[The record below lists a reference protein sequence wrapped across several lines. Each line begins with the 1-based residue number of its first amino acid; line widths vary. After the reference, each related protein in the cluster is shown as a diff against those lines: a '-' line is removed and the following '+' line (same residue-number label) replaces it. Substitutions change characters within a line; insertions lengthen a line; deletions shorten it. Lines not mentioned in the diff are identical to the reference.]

1 MLRRAAGKERNYQFQ
16 ILHSGNH
23 LRLTMLKDADPGQ
36 ICLRSSTCPRS
47 NFVESRFVIDA
58 TWTSEAP
65 MNNFNIFRTIIWFAL
80 VLAQQESLFA
90 ADEAGEISEVV
101 RNFVEYSRQ
110 NPQGTKPFTFDMSA
124 WSNDTR
130 DLPIGVFDSG
140 IGGLTVQEAILSLDA
155 FHNDNYSPGP
165 DGRKDFEHERF
176 IYFGD
181 QANMPYG
188 NYPSAGR
195 QDFLK
200 ELILKDAAFLLGR
213 RYWPDPEA
221 TVPQFDKPPVKAL
234 VIACNTAT
242 AWGMEEIR
250 QATAAWKVP
259 VFVIGV
265 VEAGARGVM
274 EDINSG
280 DQQRTVAVLAT
291 VGTCGSNAY
300 PTAIG
305 RATGLAGKRI
315 PIVVQQGSVGLAGA
329 IEGDSA
335 FIRLADS
342 TDKNAG
348 AYLGPS
354 ADNKAALLNKDALEV
369 YGFDPAGLVGDEQ
382 VAESI
387 QLNSVA
393 NYVRYDVA
401 TLALNHKSSGKV
413 SAIDTVVLGC
423 THFPLVKQEILDAF
437 SSVRAYEHNGERP
450 FESVI
455 AENITVVNPAELTAK
470 ELFREMARRKL
481 FCQPSAG
488 GNSAKDLFFMS
499 VANTKCPEAKTK
511 ADGTLDFDYKYGRQP
526 GALGVEDTIC
536 IPMQISLLPVSTR
549 NLIQS
554 RLPEVW
560 TRLNLTP

>member
-1 MLRRAAGKERNYQFQ
+1 MNIIPTF
-16 ILHSGNH
+16 IW
-23 LRLTMLKDADPGQ
+23 LTLAFAPQD
-36 ICLRSSTCPRS
+36 SSVKP
-47 NFVESRFVIDA
+47 E
-58 TWTSEAP
+58 
-65 MNNFNIFRTIIWFAL
+65 
-80 VLAQQESLFA
+80 Q
-90 ADEAGEISEVV
+90 AGELSEVV
-101 RNFVEYSRQ
+101 RGFVEYARQ
-110 NPQGTKPFTFDMSA
+110 HPDGHKAFTFDMSA

-155 FHNDNYSPGP
+155 CHNDNYSPGL
-165 DGRKDFEHERF
+165 DGRKDFENERF

-188 NYPSAGR
+188 NYPSAEK
-195 QDFLK
+195 QNFLK

-213 RYWPDPEA
+213 RYWRDA
-221 TVPQFDKPPVKAL
+221 AAAAPQFDKPPVKAI

-274 EDINSG
+274 EDISSG
-280 DQQRTVAVLAT
+280 DKTRTVAVLAT
-291 VGTCGSNAY
+291 VGTCGSKAY

-305 RATGLAGKRI
+305 RATGLAGKRT
-315 PIVVQQGSVGLAGA
+315 PEVVQQGSVGLAGA
-329 IEGDSA
+329 IEGNPAFLRLLDS
-335 FIRLADS
+335 
-342 TDKNAG
+342 KNEAG
-348 AYLGPS
+348 RTYLGPS
-354 ADNKAALLNKDALEV
+354 VENKNATLNKDALEV
-369 YGFDPAGLVGDEQ
+369 YGFDPAGLLGDQQ

-387 QLNSVA
+387 QLNSVT

-401 TLALNHKSSGKV
+401 TLALNHKSSGKA

-423 THFPLVKQEILDAF
+423 THFPLVKQEILNAF
-437 SSVRAYEHNGERP
+437 ARLRAYEHNGARP
-450 FESVI
+450 FETVI
-455 AENITVVNPAELTAK
+455 AENITVIDPAELTAK

-481 FCQPSAG
+481 FCQPAAG

-511 ADGTLDFDYKYGRQP
+511 SDGSLDYDYKYGRQP

-536 IPMQISLLPVSTR
+536 IPLQILMFPVSTR

-560 TRLNLTP
+560 TRLNSSP

>member
-1 MLRRAAGKERNYQFQ
+1 
-16 ILHSGNH
+16 
-23 LRLTMLKDADPGQ
+23 
-36 ICLRSSTCPRS
+36 
-47 NFVESRFVIDA
+47 
-58 TWTSEAP
+58 
-65 MNNFNIFRTIIWFAL
+65 MNIIRTTIWLAV
-80 VLAQQESLFA
+80 VLAQQKFLIA
-90 ADEAGEISEVV
+90 ADQAGEMSEVV
-101 RNFVEYSRQ
+101 KDFVDHTRQ
-110 NPQGTKPFTFDMSA
+110 DSQGTKAFTFDMSA
-124 WSNDTR
+124 WSEDIRN
-130 DLPIGVFDSG
+130 LPIGVFDSG

-165 DGRKDFEHERF
+165 DGRRDFKHERF

-188 NYPSAGR
+188 NYPTAGR
-195 QDFLK
+195 QNFLK

-213 RYWPDPEA
+213 RYWSDPEA
-221 TVPQFDKPPVKAL
+221 DAPQFDKLPVKAI

-274 EDINSG
+274 EDIKSG
-280 DQQRTVAVLAT
+280 DLPRTVAVLAT

-305 RATGLAGKRI
+305 RATGLAGKRA
-315 PIVVQQGSVGLAGA
+315 PVVVQQGSVGLAGA
-329 IEGDSA
+329 IEGDPA
-335 FIRLADS
+335 FIRPADS

-354 ADNKAALLNKDALEV
+354 TENKAGLLNKEALAV
-369 YGFDPAGLVGDEQ
+369 YGFNPAGLLGDLKLP
-382 VAESI
+382 ESI
-387 QLNSVA
+387 RLNSVI

-401 TLALNHKSSGKV
+401 TLALNHKATGKG

-437 SSVRAYEHNGERP
+437 AHVRAYEQNGERP

-455 AENITVVNPAELTAK
+455 AENITVIDPAEMTAK

-481 FCQPSAG
+481 FCQPGAEG
-488 GNSAKDLFFMS
+488 KSAKDLFFMS
-499 VANTKCPEAKTK
+499 VANTKCPEVKTK
-511 ADGTLDFDYKYGRQP
+511 ADGSLGDDYKYGRQP

-536 IPMQISLLPVSTR
+536 IPMQLSLLPVSTR

-560 TRLNLTP
+560 TRLNNTNN

>member
-1 MLRRAAGKERNYQFQ
+1 MSIIPTFIWLALAFVQQDSAVKLEQTGK
-16 ILHSGNH
+16 
-23 LRLTMLKDADPGQ
+23 M
-36 ICLRSSTCPRS
+36 
-47 NFVESRFVIDA
+47 
-58 TWTSEAP
+58 
-65 MNNFNIFRTIIWFAL
+65 
-80 VLAQQESLFA
+80 
-90 ADEAGEISEVV
+90 SEVV
-101 RNFVEYSRQ
+101 GSFVEHARQ
-110 NPQGTKPFTFDMSA
+110 HPDGRKAFTFDMSA
-124 WSNDTR
+124 WSNDIR
-130 DLPIGVFDSG
+130 NLPIGVFDSG

-165 DGRKDFEHERF
+165 DGRNDFENERF

-213 RYWPDPEA
+213 RYWPSPEA
-221 TVPQFDKPPVKAL
+221 DAPQFDKPPVKAI

-250 QATAAWKVP
+250 QATAAWKIP

-274 EDINSG
+274 DDINSG
-280 DQQRTVAVLAT
+280 DQPRTVAVLAT

-300 PTAIG
+300 PNAIG
-305 RATGLAGKRI
+305 RATGLAGKRA
-315 PIVVQQGSVGLAGA
+315 PFVVQQGSVGLAGA
-329 IEGDSA
+329 IEGDPA
-335 FIRLADS
+335 FIGLADS
-342 TDKNAG
+342 KNDPAR

-354 ADNKAALLNKDALEV
+354 ADNKAAELNKEALDV
-369 YGFDPAGLVGDEQ
+369 YGFDPAGLLGDRK

-387 QLNSVA
+387 RLNSVT

-401 TLALNHKSSGKV
+401 TLALNHKSSGQI

-423 THFPLVKQEILDAF
+423 THFPLVKQQILEAF
-437 SSVRAYEHNGERP
+437 AHVRAYEHNGERP
-450 FESVI
+450 FEKLI
-455 AENITVVNPAELTAK
+455 AETITVVNPAEMTAK
-470 ELFREMARRKL
+470 ELFREMARQKL
-481 FCQPSAG
+481 FYPSAAA
-488 GNSAKDLFFMS
+488 GNSANDLFFMS
-499 VANTKCPEAKTK
+499 VANTKSPEAKTK
-511 ADGTLDFDYKYGRQP
+511 ADGSLDYDYKYGRQP
-526 GALGVEDTIC
+526 GALGVEDSIC
-536 IPMQISLLPVSTR
+536 VPMQISSLPVSTR

-560 TRLNLTP
+560 IRLRSSP

>member
-1 MLRRAAGKERNYQFQ
+1 M
-16 ILHSGNH
+16 S
-23 LRLTMLKDADPGQ
+23 
-36 ICLRSSTCPRS
+36 
-47 NFVESRFVIDA
+47 
-58 TWTSEAP
+58 
-65 MNNFNIFRTIIWFAL
+65 IIPTFIWVAL
-80 VLAQQESLFA
+80 AVAQQVSPVKPEQ
-90 ADEAGEISEVV
+90 AGEMSEVV
-101 RNFVEYSRQ
+101 RSFVAHARQ
-110 NPQGTKPFTFDMSA
+110 APDGRKAFTLDMSA
-124 WSNDTR
+124 WSNETR

-165 DGRKDFEHERF
+165 DGRKDFENERF

-188 NYPSAGR
+188 NYPSVGR
-195 QDFLK
+195 QNFLK

-213 RYWPDPEA
+213 RYWADPEA
-221 TVPQFDKPPVKAL
+221 AAPQFDKPPVKTI

-250 QATAAWKVP
+250 QAVTALKIP
-259 VFVIGV
+259 VIVIGV

-280 DQQRTVAVLAT
+280 DQPRTVAVLAT

-305 RATGLAGKRI
+305 RATGLAGKRA
-315 PIVVQQGSVGLAGA
+315 PEVVQQGSVGLAGA
-329 IEGDSA
+329 IEGDPA
-335 FIRLADS
+335 FIGLFDS
-342 TDKNAG
+342 KNESDRT
-348 AYLGPS
+348 YLGPS
-354 ADNKAALLNKDALEV
+354 VDNKVATLNKDALDV
-369 YGFDPAGLVGDEQ
+369 YGFDPAGLLGDQQ

-387 QLNSVA
+387 RLNSVA

-401 TLALNHKSSGKV
+401 TLALNHKSSGKL

-455 AENITVVNPAELTAK
+455 AEKIAVVNPAEMTAK

-481 FCQPSAG
+481 FCQPAAG
-488 GNSAKDLFFMS
+488 DNSAKDLFFMS

-511 ADGTLDFDYKYGRQP
+511 SDGSLDYDYKYGRQP

-536 IPMQISLLPVSTR
+536 IPLQILLLPVSTR

-560 TRLNLTP
+560 TRLNSLP

>member
-1 MLRRAAGKERNYQFQ
+1 MSIIRTTIWLALLLIHQRFLIAADHAGEMSKVV
-16 ILHSGNH
+16 
-23 LRLTMLKDADPGQ
+23 K
-36 ICLRSSTCPRS
+36 
-47 NFVESRFVIDA
+47 NFVEH
-58 TWTSEAP
+58 T
-65 MNNFNIFRTIIWFAL
+65 
-80 VLAQQESLFA
+80 
-90 ADEAGEISEVV
+90 
-101 RNFVEYSRQ
+101 RQ
-110 NPQGTKPFTFDMSA
+110 NSQGTKAFTFDMSA
-124 WSNDTR
+124 WSEDVR
-130 DLPIGVFDSG
+130 SLPIGVFDSG

-155 FHNDNYSPGP
+155 FHNDDFSPGP

-213 RYWPDPEA
+213 RYWPDPKA
-221 TVPQFDKPPVKAL
+221 NAPLFDKPPVKAI

-265 VEAGARGVM
+265 VEASARGVM

-280 DQQRTVAVLAT
+280 DPPRTVAVLAT

-305 RATGLAGKRI
+305 RATGLAGKRN
-315 PIVVQQGSVGLAGA
+315 PVVVQQGSVGLAGA
-329 IEGDSA
+329 IEGDPA
-335 FIRLADS
+335 FIRLADA
-342 TDKNAG
+342 TDKIAG
-348 AYLGPS
+348 VYLGPS
-354 ADNKAALLNKDALEV
+354 TDNKAGTLNKEAFDV
-369 YGFDPAGLVGDEQ
+369 YGFDPDGLLGDQ
-382 VAESI
+382 KVAESVR
-387 QLNSVA
+387 LNSVT

-401 TLALNHKSSGKV
+401 TLALNHRASGTV

-437 SSVRAYEHNGERP
+437 AHVRAYEQNGDRP

-455 AENITVVNPAELTAK
+455 AENITVVDPAEMTAK

-481 FCQPSAG
+481 FCQPGAEGKSA
-488 GNSAKDLFFMS
+488 NDLFFMS
-499 VANTKCPEAKTK
+499 VANTRCPEVRIK
-511 ADGTLDFDYKYGRQP
+511 ADGSLDYDYKYGRQP

-536 IPMQISLLPVSTR
+536 IPMQIPLLPVSTG

-560 TRLNLTP
+560 RRLNASP

>member
-1 MLRRAAGKERNYQFQ
+1 MSIIPTFIWLALTFAQQDSPVTPEQPGET
-16 ILHSGNH
+16 SGVV
-23 LRLTMLKDADPGQ
+23 
-36 ICLRSSTCPRS
+36 RS
-47 NFVESRFVIDA
+47 FVEHARQHPD
-58 TWTSEAP
+58 
-65 MNNFNIFRTIIWFAL
+65 
-80 VLAQQESLFA
+80 
-90 ADEAGEISEVV
+90 G
-101 RNFVEYSRQ
+101 RNAY
-110 NPQGTKPFTFDMSA
+110 TFDVSA
-124 WSNDTR
+124 WSNDVR
-130 DLPIGVFDSG
+130 NLPIGVFDSG
-140 IGGLTVQEAILSLDA
+140 IGGLTVHEAILSLDA

-165 DGRKDFEHERF
+165 DGRKDFENERF

-188 NYPSAGR
+188 NYPSAER

-213 RYWPDPEA
+213 RYWPGLAAEA
-221 TVPQFDKPPVKAL
+221 PRFDKPPVKAI

-250 QATAAWKVP
+250 QAAAAWKIP

-274 EDINSG
+274 EDIESG
-280 DQQRTVAVLAT
+280 SQPRTVAVLAT

-300 PTAIG
+300 PKAIG
-305 RATGLAGKRI
+305 RVTGLAGKRV
-315 PIVVQQGSVGLAGA
+315 PVVVQQGSVGLAGA
-329 IEGDSA
+329 IEGDPA
-335 FIRLADS
+335 FIGLTESDNDPAR
-342 TDKNAG
+342 

-354 ADNKAALLNKDALEV
+354 VDNKTAALNTGALDV
-369 YGFDPAGLVGDEQ
+369 YGFDPAGLLGDQ
-382 VAESI
+382 KVAESI
-387 QLNSVA
+387 QLNSVT

-401 TLALNHKSSGKV
+401 TLALNHRSSGNA

-437 SSVRAYEHNGERP
+437 AHVRAHQKNGKRP
-450 FESVI
+450 FEALI
-455 AENITVVNPAELTAK
+455 AETITVVDPAEMTAK
-470 ELFREMARRKL
+470 ELFRELARRKL
-481 FCQPSAG
+481 FCQPTAE
-488 GNSAKDLFFMS
+488 GNAANDLFFMS
-499 VANTKCPEAKTK
+499 IANTRCPEAKTK
-511 ADGTLDFDYKYGRQP
+511 ADGSLDYDYKYGRQP

-536 IPMQISLLPVSTR
+536 VPMQISLLPVSTR